1 MTRGL
6 VCPCISY
13 RSQGLVFDD
22 PGNIITMS
30 NKNYMVA
37 DWILKSRREAVV
49 SAPLH
54 RGAYTESTGPG
65 VPLPTSCSTL
75 RGRSQRGHS
84 SDHPQKG
91 SGEEPRL

>member
-54 RGAYTESTGPG
+54 RGGYTESTG
-65 VPLPTSCSTL
+65 
-75 RGRSQRGHS
+75 REYHS
-84 SDHPQKG
+84 LHPAALCEG
-91 SGEEPRL
+91 SVIKRPQL